1 MCSLRGKWHTE
12 ERSDSVSILRGERLG
27 ISLEGL
33 MRRVWPI
40 GAIIIGARMLVGNF
54 IFTTASRQ
62 SFFFDN
68 LSTPFALILV
78 IGGAYF
84 LLKDYD

>member
-1 MCSLRGKWHTE
+1 
-12 ERSDSVSILRGERLG
+12 VRGERLG

-33 MRRVWPI
+33 VMRRVWPI
-40 GAIIIGARMLVGNF
+40 GAIIIGARMLLGNF
-54 IFTTASRQ
+54 IVTTASRQ

-68 LSTPFALILV
+68 LATPFGLILV

-84 LLKDYD
+84 LLKDWE

>member
-1 MCSLRGKWHTE
+1 
-12 ERSDSVSILRGERLG
+12 
-27 ISLEGL
+27 

-40 GAIIIGARMLVGNF
+40 GAIIIGARTLVGSF
-54 IFTTASRQ
+54 IVTTANRER
-62 SFFFDN
+62 FFFNN
-68 LSTPFALILV
+68 LTTPFALILV

>member
-1 MCSLRGKWHTE
+1 M
-12 ERSDSVSILRGERLG
+12 SILRGERLG

-40 GAIIIGARMLVGNF
+40 GAIIIGARMLGGNF

-62 SFFFDN
+62 SFCRKARRFF
-68 LSTPFALILV
+68 
-78 IGGAYF
+78 
-84 LLKDYD
+84 